1 MPLSDIAIRKAKPTG
16 KVQRMFDGGGLYLEV
31 SPAGGKW
38 WRYKYRILGKEKR
51 LSFGTYPDVSLA
63 SARDQHADAR
73 KQVAAGID
81 PSAHRKAV
89 KAAGKERAANS
100 FETIAREWF
109 AKKSP
114 KLVEDYSAKVLAR
127 LEGDVFPM
135 LGRLPIAGITS
146 PDVLKA
152 MRRIE
157 DRGAFETAHR
167 TLQTCGQVF
176 RYAIASGRAAAD
188 PTIALRGALTPATGT
203 HHAAITAPEPFGGLL
218 RALDGYDGS
227 AITKYALQLAPLVF
241 VRPGELRHAEW
252 SEFDLEARVWCIP
265 AAKMKMRD
273 DHIVPL
279 SRQALAILEEL
290 HEVTGGGLYIF
301 PSARTSR
308 RPMSNNTLN
317 AALRRLGYDKEAH
330 TAHGFR
336 ASARTLLDEVLHYRP
351 DYIEHQLAHT
361 VRDPNGRAYNR
372 TAHLPERHKMMQAW
386 ADYLDLLRQGR
397 DGAVVPIRKRK
408 AG

>member
-1 MPLSDIAIRKAKPTG
+1 MPLSDIAIRKAKPTS
-16 KVQRMFDGGGLYLEV
+16 KAQRLFDGGGLYLEV
-31 SPAGGKW
+31 SPNGGKW

-51 LSFGTYPDVSLA
+51 LSLGVYPDVGLA
-63 SARDQHADAR
+63 AARDLHADAR
-73 KQVAAGID
+73 KLVAAGVD
-81 PSAHRKAV
+81 PSAHRKA
-89 KAAGKERAANS
+89 ARIAGMERAANS
-100 FETIAREWF
+100 FETVAREWF

-114 KLVEDYSAKVLAR
+114 KLVKGYAEKVLAR
-127 LEGDVFPM
+127 LEGDLFPM
-135 LGRLPIAGITS
+135 LGKLPVSEINA
-146 PDVLKA
+146 PQVLRA

-157 DRGAFETAHR
+157 DRGAHETAHR
-167 TLQTCGQVF
+167 VLQTCGQVF
-176 RYAIASGRAAAD
+176 RYAIASGRATAD
-188 PTIALRGALTPATGT
+188 PTVALRGALTPAQGT

-227 AITKYALQLAPLVF
+227 LVTKHALRLAPLVF

-252 SEFDLEARVWCIP
+252 SEFDLEGKTWCIP

-279 SRQALAILEEL
+279 SRQAIEIIEAL
-290 HEVTGGGLYIF
+290 HELTGGGVYLF
-301 PSARTSR
+301 PSTRSPR

-317 AALRRLGYDKEAH
+317 AALRRLGYDKHAH

-336 ASARTLLDEVLHYRP
+336 ASARTLLDEVLHFRP

-372 TAHLPERHKMMQAW
+372 TAHLPERRKMMQAW
-386 ADYLDLLRQGR
+386 ADYLDVLRQGK
-397 DGAVVPIRKRK
+397 DAKVVPIKR
-408 AG
+408 ASR